1 MTGTEPVGNPSAD
14 AVEQLIPLTEEEL
27 LARLGASALGESLGF
42 GPADFGRYVRIGR
55 RWLESHADT
64 LRDLLCL
71 SPTVLAARQMTA
83 GDDAVL
89 AAAIADVL
97 LGSYD
102 LPTAA
107 TAALLLT
114 RRGLNT
120 LCSNG

>member
-1 MTGTEPVGNPSAD
+1 MYRRGLSAF
-14 AVEQLIPLTEEEL
+14 AQW
-27 LARLGASALGESLGF
+27 ESC
-42 GPADFGRYVRIGR
+42 GR

-64 LRDLLCL
+64 LRDHLCL

-120 LCSNG
+120 LCANG